1 MKFRGN
7 AIYDGKWDYFRFIFD
22 LFLDIF
28 VQYLN
33 YIKHI
38 QSGLNQN
45 NINNDNPS
53 FIEFQG
59 QKPYF
64 PLFWAT

>member
-1 MKFRGN
+1 MPWNNSN
-7 AIYDGKWDYFRFIFD
+7 ANYDGKWDYFRFICD

-28 VQYLN
+28 VHRQYLN
-33 YIKHI
+33 CIKHI

-64 PLFWAT
+64 SLF